1 MTLLTLFWSN
11 PTKDAPGISTITPY
25 SILYGTDGYITV
37 NDVDLGA
44 TLGDIVIEW
53 GVTHYYPD
61 LFQARGPLSGT
72 GKATDGFFRTQVTI
86 AEWAWAILAEV
97 MGSVGSDSSG
107 DSYKLGGQALGRAN
121 EIEVEEVIVTGVTK
135 RSGRD
140 FKATIP
146 KAYVTVG
153 GITLSKK
160 QETGLQLTF
169 EGLYT
174 TDAPTTLPGYI
185 EIEKGNSWE

>member
-1 MTLLTLFWSN
+1 MG
-11 PTKDAPGISTITPY
+11 GISSTTPND
-25 SILYGTDGYITV
+25 ILYGTDGYMTV
-37 NDVDLGA
+37 NAVDLGA

-61 LFQARGPLSGT
+61 LAQARGPLSGT
-72 GKATDGFFRTQVTI
+72 GIVTEGFFRAQVTI
-86 AEWAWAILAEV
+86 AEWLWTALTQV
-97 MGSVGSDSSG
+97 MGSVGSTSSG
-107 DSYKLGGQALGRAN
+107 DSYKLGGQALGTAV
-121 EIEVEEVIVTGVTK
+121 EVSNVIVTGVEK
-135 RSGRD
+135 NSGKD

-153 GITLSKK
+153 GITLSEK

-174 TDAPTTLPGYI
+174 TSLPTTLPGYI
-185 EIEKGNSWE
+185 EIEK